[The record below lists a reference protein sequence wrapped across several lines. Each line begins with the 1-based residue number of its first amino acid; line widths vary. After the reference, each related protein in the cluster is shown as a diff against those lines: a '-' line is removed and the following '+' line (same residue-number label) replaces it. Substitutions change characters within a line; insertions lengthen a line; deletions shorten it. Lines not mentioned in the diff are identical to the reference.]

1 MSNLLTA
8 AVAAK
13 ALKSDK
19 KEMKTESNPKTL
31 KESVFSNP
39 LTWAVIAGAG
49 IYFVSRILKK
59 KDSQTQIAEKDVK
72 KLEQQGQKPTYID
85 TNYQQFADAIYQA
98 GKANRTFTGLFLGA
112 DEDVFINTF
121 KKMKNDLDIT
131 KLISAFGE
139 RRLAYSLKGGNLGA
153 FMQDELDADTIN
165 IINTDLRSKKI
176 NYQF

>member
-13 ALKSDK
+13 ALKKD
-19 KEMKTESNPKTL
+19 KTEMTPESSPKTF
-31 KESVFSNP
+31 KQSVFSNP

-49 IYFVSRILKK
+49 IYVVSRILKK
-59 KDSQTQIAEKDVK
+59 KDTSTQTAQKDVK

-85 TNYQQFADAIYQA
+85 TNYLQFADGIYQA
-98 GKANRTFTGLFLGA
+98 GRANRVPLGLFLGA

-121 KKMKNDLDIT
+121 KKMKNDLDVT
-131 KLISAFGE
+131 KLIEAFGE
-139 RRLAYSLKGGNLGA
+139 RRMAYSLKGGNLGA
-153 FMQDELDADTIN
+153 FMQDEIDADTIN

-176 NYQF
+176 KYQF